1 MSIVENLYQAKKI
14 KTEKQVEK
22 RRKKKKQQEENPQ
35 TPHTQIFFKTH
46 MESLKLHLYQINLG
60 GPSVIKHVERAP
72 IKS

>member
-1 MSIVENLYQAKKI
+1 MYMVKHLYQAKKI
-14 KTEKQVEK
+14 KTKKQVEK
-22 RRKKKKQQEENPQ
+22 RKKKKQEPPQ

-60 GPSVIKHVERAP
+60 GLSVIKHVGRVP